1 MEFEWDPLKAISNEK
16 KHDVSFQE
24 ALSAFQDPLSLSIH
38 DPVHSEEEDRFV
50 LVGMTEKN
58 RLMVVVYTTR
68 GESIRII
75 SARSATQKERR
86 DYESTPK

>member
-1 MEFEWDPLKAISNEK
+1 MEFEWDPLKAISNER
-16 KHDVSFQE
+16 KHDVGFQE

-58 RLMVVVYTTR
+58 RLMVVVYTMR